1 MHAYKFPTMT
11 TMHERLCS
19 RLLYASADHVDH
31 FSGMETELHH
41 VVAEAESMMYDYEL
55 RRFWVPASRWG
66 TMVRQYIDPEAFLQ
80 WSSLIEHRFGHLKKR
95 GAAVLRTNLVASRV
109 GGKGTVRNLG
119 SCMLSLSFS
128 LRPRPIITLHS
139 RTCYLG
145 YLSVLDLS
153 VAFVAAKHIA
163 GLLGIDAG
171 EIGFVWFAESLQV
184 HGFRTIAFPLGDE
197 QEYDRFLNRPHTP
210 EYPAMYNS
218 HKHYAK
224 YVLQDAEGLLYS
236 GMPFTSY
243 RRLRKRWHTEMMGY
257 DYANEYSDLTT
268 GKSDHRAYQPLPDTH
283 VDDLDFSAIGITL

>member
-1 MHAYKFPTMT
+1 MHAFKFPTLT
-11 TMHERLCS
+11 TMHEKLCE
-19 RLLYASADHVDH
+19 RMLYASREHVDN
-31 FSGMETELHH
+31 FSSMETELLH
-41 VVAEAESMMYDYEL
+41 VVAQAESMAYDYEL
-55 RRFWVPASRWG
+55 RRFWVPVSRWG

-80 WSSLIEHRFGHLKKR
+80 WTSLIEHRFGNNKKR

-128 LRPRPIITLHS
+128 LRPRPVITLHS

-153 VAFVAAKHIA
+153 VAYVAAKYVA
-163 GLLGIDAG
+163 QVLGIDVR

-184 HGFRTIAFPLGDE
+184 HGFRTIAFPLGDSD
-197 QEYDRFLNRPHTP
+197 EYDRFLSRPHTP
-210 EYPAMYNS
+210 DFPAMHNS
-218 HKHYAK
+218 HKHHSK
-224 YVLQDAEGLLYS
+224 YVQQDAEGLLYS

-243 RRLRKRWHTEMMGY
+243 RRLRKRWHSEMFGFEHA
-257 DYANEYSDLTT
+257 DKFSDLTT
-268 GKSDHRAYQPLPDTH
+268 GKSDHRAYRELPDTH